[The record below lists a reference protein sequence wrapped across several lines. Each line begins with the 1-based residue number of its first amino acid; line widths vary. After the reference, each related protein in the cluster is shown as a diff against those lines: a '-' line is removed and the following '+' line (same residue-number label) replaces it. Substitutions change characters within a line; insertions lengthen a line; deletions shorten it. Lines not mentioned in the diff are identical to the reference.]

1 MKQFHCD
8 KLHCLRSD
16 IVQTVVKYVSVKYS
30 LLQMNVSNKY
40 KIVQTHFL
48 KGVEAD
54 VKNEKNV
61 AKGSVKLLKLITI

>member
-1 MKQFHCD
+1 
-8 KLHCLRSD
+8 
-16 IVQTVVKYVSVKYS
+16 
-30 LLQMNVSNKY
+30 MNVSNKY

-61 AKGSVKLLKLITI
+61 VKGSVELLKLIII